1 MEGFSLKTKVYT
13 GEASLDALAQLGDR
27 RVLVVTDPFWS
38 KGGVSRVVQKLGG
51 QVRLFDGVTGEPD
64 TGMCAQGVA
73 VFQQWK
79 PEALVALGGGS
90 VLDCA
95 KAIRK
100 FALPEGETIP
110 LWAIPTTAGTG
121 SEVTSFA
128 VLSDHGV
135 KLPLVEDSLLPD
147 AAILD
152 GSFLTTLPAKAVADT
167 GMDALSHGIEAYVST
182 GASLFTDA
190 LSVAAVSDIWKQ
202 LPKGMVGSQ
211 TARDRLLLSSC
222 LAGAAFN
229 ASSLGIC
236 HSLSHALGG
245 RFHLPHG
252 RLNGVL
258 LPTVVRY
265 NAGLDVGLTPAAGRY
280 AQLAQ
285 ACGLTG
291 SSGRAGVFAFLRG
304 LDRLREKLELPKTLQ
319 EAGISREELRENLPQ
334 LSEAALADVCT
345 KTNPRTVTAQV
356 LAQLLEEAL

>member
-1 MEGFSLKTKVYT
+1 MEHFSLKTKVYT
-13 GEASLDALAQLGDR
+13 GSDSLDVLHQLGEK

-38 KGGVSRVVQKLGG
+38 AGGVSRVVQKLNG
-51 QVRLFDGVTGEPD
+51 QVRLFDGVTGEP
-64 TGMCAQGVA
+64 TTEQCAQGVA
-73 VFQQWK
+73 VFQEWR

-100 FALPEGETIP
+100 FALPEGETLP
-110 LWAIPTTAGTG
+110 LWVIPTTAGTG

-128 VLSDHGV
+128 VISDRGV
-135 KLPLVEDSLLPD
+135 KIPLVEDSLLPD
-147 AAILD
+147 VAILD

-167 GMDALSHGIEAYVST
+167 GMDALSHGVEAFAST
-182 GASLFTDA
+182 GATPLTDA
-190 LSVAAVSDIWKQ
+190 LALSAVSRIWRD
-202 LPKGMVGSQ
+202 LPEGFAGNQ
-211 TARDRLLLSSC
+211 TARQELLLSSC
-222 LAGAAFN
+222 MAGASFN
-229 ASSLGIC
+229 AASLGIC

-252 RLNGVL
+252 RINGVL

-291 SSGRAGVFAFLRG
+291 SGGRAGVFALLRG
-304 LDRLREKLELPKTLQ
+304 FDRLREKLELPKTLR
-319 EAGISREELRENLPQ
+319 EAGIHPEELRSALPQ
-334 LSEAALADVCT
+334 LAETALEDVCT
-345 KTNPRTVTAQV
+345 KTNPRPVTVQM